1 MSEYQ
6 VIGMIIGAFVL
17 AGVLS
22 YALTPFVKRF
32 AYKIGAIDVP
42 KDSRRMH
49 KRPIP
54 RLGGL
59 AIFIGFLGAMLVF
72 YRFDMQMLSV
82 LLGAMIIVVLG
93 IFDPLERIPLVGN
106 AFSVIFGIISGVIS
120 LLILI
125 FAIVA
130 LVNVCRGKEAGVPL
144 AKQFAHRAYGIVEQ
158 KVYTNMSQQ

>member
-1 MSEYQ
+1 MQKGKYGLYLWFYAALAFILAILGQTLLCGLLLGFVIIAERDEWLTRQ
-6 VIGMIIGAFVL
+6 VIQAFCL
-17 AGVLS
+17 C
-22 YALTPFVKRF
+22 FF
-32 AYKIGAIDVP
+32 NAIVN
-42 KDSRRMH
+42 
-49 KRPIP
+49 
-54 RLGGL
+54 
-59 AIFIGFLGAMLVF
+59 
-72 YRFDMQMLSV
+72 
-82 LLGAMIIVVLG
+82 VVLC

>member
-1 MSEYQ
+1 MQKGKYGLYLWFYAALAFILAILGQTLLCGLLLGFVIIAERDEWLTRQ
-6 VIGMIIGAFVL
+6 VIQAFCL
-17 AGVLS
+17 C
-22 YALTPFVKRF
+22 FF
-32 AYKIGAIDVP
+32 NAIVN
-42 KDSRRMH
+42 
-49 KRPIP
+49 
-54 RLGGL
+54 
-59 AIFIGFLGAMLVF
+59 
-72 YRFDMQMLSV
+72 
-82 LLGAMIIVVLG
+82 VVLG

>member
-1 MSEYQ
+1 MSCS
-6 VIGMIIGAFVL
+6 V
-17 AGVLS
+17 
-22 YALTPFVKRF
+22 
-32 AYKIGAIDVP
+32 
-42 KDSRRMH
+42 
-49 KRPIP
+49 
-54 RLGGL
+54 
-59 AIFIGFLGAMLVF
+59 FLIRWKG
-72 YRFDMQMLSV
+72 S
-82 LLGAMIIVVLG
+82 
-93 IFDPLERIPLVGN
+93 PLVGN